1 MPLPER
7 REFGADRTNEAVSC
21 RRCLSYGNF
30 EVNGSY
36 VVWDP
41 FKDWGNVQTGDYV
54 GLKVCLVDGA
64 NDPTASHCD
73 SATVRS
79 SDG

>member
-1 MPLPER
+1 MAYAWLTR
-7 REFGADRTNEAVSC
+7 GGVKRYLGDAYDG
-21 RRCLSYGNF
+21 YGNF
-30 EVNGSY
+30 EVNGIY
-36 VVWDP
+36 VIWDP
-41 FKDWGNVQTGDYV
+41 FKDWGNVQPGDSV

-64 NDPTASHCD
+64 DDPTASHCN